1 MAEIIGAID
10 AITFQTNL
18 LSEIIDKVDNG
29 FQLGNSAGKTI
40 ESVVDQART
49 VTDLVNNIA
58 TALLAKVDCV

>member
-29 FQLGNSAGKTI
+29 FQLGISAGKTI